1 MKRRLNPEY
10 IAKIP
15 KKTLSIVGEDLPP
28 EDLQKYCELVVESL
42 EQGAEGSSD
51 SKCSEIEVEL
61 KVPATTLLKMTPI
74 TWRANLWV
82 DFHEELS
89 EGELAKERKARLLR
103 MSIRD
108 RFEKI
113 ERVAKDPIL
122 FTSLSFKRTEDII
135 KLAQLILEELHEL
148 DEIKGLE
155 PMSSLP
161 SNGVYLAREINR
173 PII

>member
-51 SKCSEIEVEL
+51 SKYSEIEVEL

-74 TWRANLWV
+74 TWRANLLV

-148 DEIKGLE
+148 DEIKGLD

>member
-1 MKRRLNPEY
+1 MWL
-10 IAKIP
+10 
-15 KKTLSIVGEDLPP
+15 
-28 EDLQKYCELVVESL
+28 
-42 EQGAEGSSD
+42 
-51 SKCSEIEVEL
+51 
-61 KVPATTLLKMTPI
+61 
-74 TWRANLWV
+74 

-89 EGELAKERKARLLR
+89 ESELAKERKARLLR

-122 FTSLSFKRTEDII
+122 FTALSFKRTEDII

-148 DEIKGLE
+148 DEIKGFR
-155 PMSSLP
+155 PMSSLL
-161 SNGVYLAREINR
+161 SNGVDLAREINR

>member
-1 MKRRLNPEY
+1 M
-10 IAKIP
+10 
-15 KKTLSIVGEDLPP
+15 
-28 EDLQKYCELVVESL
+28 
-42 EQGAEGSSD
+42 
-51 SKCSEIEVEL
+51 
-61 KVPATTLLKMTPI
+61 
-74 TWRANLWV
+74 WV

-89 EGELAKERKARLLR
+89 ERELAKERKARLLR
-103 MSIRD
+103 MSIQD

-113 ERVAKDPIL
+113 ESVAKNPIL

-148 DEIKGLE
+148 DEIKGLR

-161 SNGVYLAREINR
+161 SNGIDLAHEINK